1 MQNLVSMVLKF
12 LIEKIMFLKYWKSIL
27 MVLKIKEFLS
37 PTNLNFLVD
46 ENQLEDEFWQIPE
59 IVETTGVTIL
69 TCQR

>member
-1 MQNLVSMVLKF
+1 
-12 LIEKIMFLKYWKSIL
+12 MFLQYWKSIL
-27 MVLKIKEFLS
+27 MVLKLKEFLS
-37 PTNLNFLVD
+37 PTNLHFLVD